1 MLKKFAKNSSSQLKK
16 TSLSSEERFAQSITG
31 VACGLFPRDER
42 SGRVDR
48 TRGGGPG
55 ERLGKVGG
63 KFGDR
68 VGRGGARDGAGVAG
82 LRVGGGRGGG
92 VGDEVEDDDRL

>member
-1 MLKKFAKNSSSQLKK
+1 MSKNFAKNSSNQLKK
-16 TSLSSEERFAQSITG
+16 TSLSSGERFAQSIMG
-31 VACGLFPRDER
+31 FACGILPRDGR

-55 ERLGKVGG
+55 ERLGNVGG

-68 VGRGGARDGAGVAG
+68 MGSEGGRDGTGMAG
-82 LRVGGGRGGG
+82 LRVGGGGAGG
-92 VGDEVEDDDRL
+92 VGDEDEDEGRL